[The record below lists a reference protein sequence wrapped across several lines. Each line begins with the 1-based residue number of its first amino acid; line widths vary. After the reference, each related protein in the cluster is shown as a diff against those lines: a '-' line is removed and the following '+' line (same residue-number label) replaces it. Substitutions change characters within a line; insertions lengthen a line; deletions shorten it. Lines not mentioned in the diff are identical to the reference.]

1 MKNFLFLTLLF
12 FTTCSLWA
20 QKDNPG
26 GGIAIPRGNDI
37 SIKPAT
43 TITKPSTTTLSPNSP
58 FAPKPE
64 KKKDFNYAP
73 IVVGEKKS
81 NFSMYQGNDFVNRS
95 TEYADRTTV
104 APKGESNEA
113 FRGNQDFGEIRTK
126 SKFMQVMARDF
137 GAEDGDR
144 IKIMVNGKTVVD
156 EIYLS
161 NSFKGIQLTLDEGFN
176 KLDFE
181 ALNQGT
187 SGPNTAEFRIYDDK
201 ETLVTNNQWNLAT
214 GFKAS
219 VMIIKE

>member
-1 MKNFLFLTLLF
+1 MKNIFTLALLLF
-12 FTTCSLWA
+12 TIGNLWA
-20 QKDNPG
+20 QVDTGPSS
-26 GGIAIPRGNDI
+26 GIAIPRTSMPNTTV
-37 SIKPAT
+37 KPSST
-43 TITKPSTTTLSPNSP
+43 TISPDSP
-58 FAPKPE
+58 FSAKPE
-64 KKKDFNYAP
+64 TKKDFKYYP
-73 IVVGEKKS
+73 SFSIGEKKPE
-81 NFSMYQGNDFVNRS
+81 FSMNQQSEFVNR
-95 TEYADRTTV
+95 TAEFANRTKV

-113 FRGNQDFGEIRTK
+113 YRGNQSFGEVRTK

-144 IKIMVNGKTVVD
+144 IKIMVNDRVVVD

-161 NSFKGIQLTLDEGFN
+161 NSFKGIQITLDEGFN

-201 ETLVTNNQWNLAT
+201 QNLINSNQWNLAT

-219 VMIIKE
+219 LLVIKE

>member
-1 MKNFLFLTLLF
+1 MKKFLFSIVLLLA
-12 FTTCSLWA
+12 TVSMWA

-26 GGIAIPRGNDI
+26 GGISIPRGNNI
-37 SIKPAT
+37 SVKPAT

-64 KKKDFNYAP
+64 KRKDFNYAP

-81 NFSMYQGNDFVNRS
+81 EFSMYQTNDFVNRS
-95 TEYADRTTV
+95 AEYADRTSV
-104 APKGESNEA
+104 APKGESNAA
-113 FRGNQDFGEIRTK
+113 FRGNQYFGEVKTK

-144 IKIMVNGKTVVD
+144 IKILVNDRVVVD

-161 NSFKGIQLTLDEGFN
+161 NSFKGIQITLDEGFN

-187 SGPNTAEFRIYDDK
+187 SGPNTAEFRVYDDK
-201 ETLVTNNQWNLAT
+201 ENMVSNNQWNLAT
-214 GFKAS
+214 GFKAT
-219 VMIIKE
+219 VMVIKE